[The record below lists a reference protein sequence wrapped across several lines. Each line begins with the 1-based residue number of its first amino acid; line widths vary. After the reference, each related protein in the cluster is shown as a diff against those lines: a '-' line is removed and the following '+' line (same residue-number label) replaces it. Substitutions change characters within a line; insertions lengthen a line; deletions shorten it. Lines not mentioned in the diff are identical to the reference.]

1 MLPVDGGA
9 PVTGGQSRVR
19 RWATTATINI
29 MATTATTFGVI
40 TDDFDINFRAD
51 INDRYVVRDSIMGQT
66 YLRGRTPA
74 AMEWL
79 NLLVAGDERSANALR
94 FRMQDEAQIREAAE
108 AAEYRLAGEAEA
120 AANM

>member
-9 PVTGGQSRVR
+9 PVTGGQSRVWW
-19 RWATTATINI
+19 WATTATIKI

-40 TDDFDINFRAD
+40 TDDFDINFRANL
-51 INDRYVVRDSIMGQT
+51 NDRYVCRDSIMGQQ

>member
-1 MLPVDGGA
+1 MSTEAG
-9 PVTGGQSRVR
+9 
-19 RWATTATINI
+19 I
-29 MATTATTFGVI
+29 FGVI
-40 TDDFDINFRAD
+40 TESYDINFLAD
-51 INDRYVVRDSIMGQT
+51 LNDRYVVRDSIMGQQ

-74 AMEWL
+74 AMDWL

-94 FRMQDEAQIREAAE
+94 FRMQDEANAREAAE

>member
-29 MATTATTFGVI
+29 MAATTFGVV

-51 INDRYVVRDSIMGQT
+51 INDRYVCRDSIMGQQ

-79 NLLVAGDERSANALR
+79 QLLVAGDERFANALR
-94 FRMQDEAQIREAAE
+94 FRMQDEADAREAAE

-120 AANM
+120 AAAANM